1 MFVVNF
7 RIFEDFVKVLLLL
20 LLLLEDICDDS
31 LKDIGDGW
39 MHGVWVDA
47 WCVDGRWASKCVGGN
62 DDG

>member
-1 MFVVNF
+1 MGGCMV
-7 RIFEDFVKVLLLL
+7 
-20 LLLLEDICDDS
+20 C
-31 LKDIGDGW
+31 GW